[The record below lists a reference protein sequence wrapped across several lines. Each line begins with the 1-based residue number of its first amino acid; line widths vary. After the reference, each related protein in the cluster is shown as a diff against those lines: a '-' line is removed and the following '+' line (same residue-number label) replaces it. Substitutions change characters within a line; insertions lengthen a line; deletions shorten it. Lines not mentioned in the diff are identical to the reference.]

1 MPVIDLTRFRQV
13 FSCTSCNVLPSGAF
27 RFVRCLIY
35 KVHVPQPRNSHYLT
49 TCLPSCQ
56 LLFYLFQTFFVDR
69 ILLMCAALSDSFVRL
84 PYTESFCNPYFS
96 ISQHPDRN
104 ITIISCSNFVPYTM
118 YNRIV
123 SVSPSIVNYCY
134 LHSRFKV
141 LKYLQHSYSD
151 EGHPVRCCKRLQ
163 QRAAGRC
170 KAAEQQRPNYRPEP
184 RSEALRS
191 GRRRRARPLQRC
203 GYVSIL

>member
-1 MPVIDLTRFRQV
+1 MRPVWCFSFRSLFNLQGTR
-13 FSCTSCNVLPSGAF
+13 P
-27 RFVRCLIY
+27 
-35 KVHVPQPRNSHYLT
+35 T
-49 TCLPSCQ
+49 TAEQSLSYHMSAI
-56 LLFYLFQTFFVDR
+56 LSTTFYLFQTFFVDR
-69 ILLMCAALSDSFVRL
+69 ILLLCAALSDSFVRL

-96 ISQHPDRN
+96 ISQYPDRS
-104 ITIISCSNFVPYTM
+104 ITIISCNNFIPYTM
-118 YNRIV
+118 YNRIA

-141 LKYLQHSYSD
+141 LKYPQHSYSD

>member
-1 MPVIDLTRFRQV
+1 MRSSPPPSRPVSETFLSFLQKYVDFCV
-13 FSCTSCNVLPSGAF
+13 
-27 RFVRCLIY
+27 
-35 KVHVPQPRNSHYLT
+35 
-49 TCLPSCQ
+49 
-56 LLFYLFQTFFVDR
+56 LFQKTPFST
-69 ILLMCAALSDSFVRL
+69 AALSDSFVRL

-96 ISQHPDRN
+96 ISQHPDRS
-104 ITIISCSNFVPYTM
+104 ITIISFANFIPYTM
-118 YNRIV
+118 YNRIA

-134 LHSRFKV
+134 LHSQFKV